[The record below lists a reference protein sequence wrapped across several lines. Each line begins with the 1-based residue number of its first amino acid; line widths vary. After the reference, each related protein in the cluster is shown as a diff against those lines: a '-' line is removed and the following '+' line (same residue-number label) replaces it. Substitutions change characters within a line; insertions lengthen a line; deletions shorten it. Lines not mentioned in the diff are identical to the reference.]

1 VNCTET
7 DRGRDRVGS
16 FDPGSAPDLDYSG
29 LGAFG
34 MKYAV
39 VCLDRA
45 TSIQKS
51 IQLIE
56 RSPFDIAFVLDES
69 GSYQGAIAIADLRR
83 LLISGAQGEEE
94 IGAYPMNHTYRSTE
108 EELKSRQH
116 ADRMISDMRLY
127 GIRFLPVVGVGNKI
141 SRVMS
146 IEDLVHMHGLPK
158 IAPGPLEPARRVLV
172 VGGAGFLGSVLT
184 QKLLSRGFRVRVLDS
199 FIYGRRSLEPLV
211 GNESLEIV
219 EGDLRNIH
227 TCVSSLAE
235 TDAVVLLAAIVG
247 DPASKVRPTETI
259 ETNVLAA
266 QALAQACKLHH
277 INRFLYASTCS
288 VYGIGTDLLDEAA
301 PLNPVS
307 LYARTKIESEK
318 IILGMGDEYF
328 SPTILRMGTL
338 YGYSPRMRFD
348 LVVNTMSMKSFI
360 DGKIQ
365 VFGGRQW
372 RPLLGVED
380 AAEVYVRCLEANL
393 QAVGNQIFNVG
404 SDAQN
409 YQIEQVAE
417 MIGASLG
424 GIPIARDGSN
434 LDARDYRVSFSKIN
448 QALGFYPGQTI
459 EGAARTIFE
468 KLQSGVIRNPAQRIY
483 YNHYFDSAEE

>member
-1 VNCTET
+1 
-7 DRGRDRVGS
+7 
-16 FDPGSAPDLDYSG
+16 
-29 LGAFG
+29 
-34 MKYAV
+34 MKYPV
-39 VCLDRA
+39 VCLERG

-56 RSPFDIAFVLDES
+56 RSPYDRAFVLDEA
-69 GSYQGAIAIADLRR
+69 GSYLGTVTIADLRR
-83 LLISGAQGEEE
+83 LLISGARSEEE
-94 IGAYPMNHTYRSTE
+94 IGSYPLKHTYKLAEASLANR
-108 EELKSRQH
+108 KK
-116 ADRMISDMRLY
+116 ADRAISDMQLY
-127 GIRFLPVVGVGNKI
+127 GIRFVPIVGPNGRIRDVL
-141 SRVMS
+141 S
-146 IEDLVHMHGLPK
+146 IEDFGRLHGF
-158 IAPGPLEPARRVLV
+158 PGLESGTLEPARRVLV
-172 VGGAGFLGSVLT
+172 VGGAGYLGSVLT
-184 QKLLSRGFRVRVLDS
+184 CKLLRRGFRVRILDS
-199 FIYGRRSLEPLV
+199 FIYGRRSLESFAGDENLDV
-211 GNESLEIV
+211 V

-247 DPASKVRPTETI
+247 DPASRARPTETI

-266 QALAQACKLHH
+266 QALASACKLHH

-288 VYGIGTDLLDEAA
+288 VYGIGADLLDEEA

-348 LVVNTMSMKSFI
+348 LVVNTMSMKSFV

-380 AAEVYVRCLEANL
+380 AAEVYVRCLETEL
-393 QAVGNQIFNVG
+393 GVVSNQIFNVG
-404 SDAQN
+404 SDEQN
-409 YQIEQVAE
+409 YQIDQVAE
-417 MIGASLG
+417 IIGTSLG
-424 GIPIARDGSN
+424 GIPISRDNSN
-434 LDARDYRVSFSKIN
+434 LDARDYRVSFAKLG
-448 QALGFYPGQTI
+448 QALGFTPGQTI
-459 EGAARTIFE
+459 DRSARLIFD
-468 KLQSGVIRNPAQRIY
+468 KLDSGLIKNPAQRIY

>member
-1 VNCTET
+1 
-7 DRGRDRVGS
+7 
-16 FDPGSAPDLDYSG
+16 
-29 LGAFG
+29 

-39 VCLDRA
+39 VCLDWN

-56 RSPFDIAFVLDES
+56 RSPFDSAFVLDET
-69 GSYQGAIAIADLRR
+69 GACRGAVSISDLRR
-83 LLISGAQGEEE
+83 LLISGARGEES
-94 IGAYPMNHTYRSTE
+94 IGAYPMNPTNGFTE
-108 EELKSRQH
+108 GSLEDRQD
-116 ADRMISDMRLY
+116 ANRMVSDMQLN
-127 GIRFLPVVGVGNKI
+127 GIRFLPILAPDGKI
-141 SRVMS
+141 SEIVS
-146 IEDLVHMHGLPK
+146 IEDLSRLHGFSK
-158 IAPGPLEPARRVLV
+158 IESGAVGSAKRVLV
-172 VGGAGFLGSVLT
+172 VGGAGYLGSVLT
-184 QKLLSRGFRVRVLDS
+184 RKLLSRGFRVRVLDS
-199 FIYGRRSLEPLV
+199 FIYGRRSLESLAQDK
-211 GNESLEIV
+211 NLEIV

-227 TCVSSLAE
+227 TCVSSLEE

-266 QALAQACKLHH
+266 QALASASKLHH

-288 VYGIGTDLLDEAA
+288 VYGIGADLLDEDA

-318 IILGMGDEYF
+318 IILGMGDDYF

-348 LVVNTMSMKSFI
+348 LVVNTMSMKSFV

-380 AAEVYVRCLEANL
+380 AANVYVGCLEAEL
-393 QAVGNQIFNVG
+393 PVVGNQIFNVG
-404 SDAQN
+404 SDEQN
-409 YQIEQVAE
+409 YRIEEVAE
-417 MIGASLG
+417 IIGNSLG
-424 GIPIARDGSN
+424 GIPIAKDGSN
-434 LDARDYRVSFSKIN
+434 LDARDYRVSFTKLN
-448 QALGFYPGQTI
+448 EALAFRPQQTI
-459 EGAARTIFE
+459 RDAAQTIFG
-468 KLQSGVIRNPAQRIY
+468 KLRSGVIRDPAQRIY
-483 YNHYFDSAEE
+483 YNHYFDSAEK

>member
-1 VNCTET
+1 
-7 DRGRDRVGS
+7 
-16 FDPGSAPDLDYSG
+16 
-29 LGAFG
+29 
-34 MKYAV
+34 MKYPV
-39 VCLDRA
+39 VCLERN

-56 RSPFDIAFVLDES
+56 QSSFDVAFVLDES
-69 GSYQGAIAIADLRR
+69 GTYLGAAAKAELRR
-83 LLISGAQGEEE
+83 LLISGAQSEEG
-94 IGAYPMNHTYRSTE
+94 IGTYPMHTFRFTQAD
-108 EELKSRQH
+108 LKNRQN
-116 ADRMISDMRLY
+116 ADQMISDMQLH
-127 GIRFLPVVGVGNKI
+127 GIRFLPIINAAGKI
-141 SRVMS
+141 VEILSV
-146 IEDLVHMHGLPK
+146 EDLVQMHNLPK
-158 IAPGPLEPARRVLV
+158 IDSGSLEPSRRVLV
-172 VGGAGFLGSVLT
+172 VGGAGYLGTVLT
-184 QKLLSRGFRVRVLDS
+184 QKLLSRGFKVRILDS
-199 FIYGRRSLEPLV
+199 FIYGRRSLEPLA
-211 GNESLEIV
+211 GDENLEII

-266 QALAQACKLHH
+266 QALASASKLHH

-288 VYGIGTDLLDEAA
+288 VYGIGADLLDEAA

-348 LVVNTMSMKSFI
+348 LVVNTMSMKSFV
-360 DGKIQ
+360 DKKIQ

-380 AAEVYVRCLEANL
+380 AAEVYVRCLESNL

-404 SDAQN
+404 SDEQN
-409 YQIEQVAE
+409 YQIDQVAE
-417 MIGASLG
+417 MIGSALG
-424 GIPIARDGSN
+424 GIPIVRDGSN
-434 LDARDYRVSFSKIN
+434 LDARDYRVSFSKLN
-448 QALGFYPGQTI
+448 EALGFTPLQTI
-459 EGAARTIFE
+459 DGSARTIFE
-468 KLQSGVIRNPAQRIY
+468 KLQSGVVRNPAQRIY

>member
-1 VNCTET
+1 
-7 DRGRDRVGS
+7 
-16 FDPGSAPDLDYSG
+16 
-29 LGAFG
+29 
-34 MKYAV
+34 MKYPF
-39 VCLDRA
+39 VCIEQN
-45 TSIQKS
+45 TSIQRA

-56 RSPFDIAFVLDES
+56 RSSFDSAFMLDEN
-69 GSYQGAIAIADLRR
+69 GSYLGGVFIADLRR
-83 LLISGAQGEEE
+83 LLISGARGGDPIGE
-94 IGAYPMNHTYRSTE
+94 YPLKHFFKLTE
-108 EELKSRQH
+108 ASLRDRKT
-116 ADRMISDMRLY
+116 ADRMVSDMELN
-127 GIRFLPVVGVGNKI
+127 GVRFVPIVGQNG
-141 SRVMS
+141 S
-146 IEDLVHMHGLPK
+146 ITDVLSLEDLGRLHGFSNMNSEPN
-158 IAPGPLEPARRVLV
+158 EPARRVLV
-172 VGGAGFLGSVLT
+172 VGGGGYLGSVLT
-184 QKLLSRGFRVRVLDS
+184 QKLLTGGFRVRVLDS
-199 FIYGRRSLEPLV
+199 FIYGRRPLDV
-211 GNESLEIV
+211 LADDPNLDIV

-266 QALAQACKLHH
+266 QALASACKLHH

-288 VYGIGTDLLDEAA
+288 VYGMGGSLLDEEA

-307 LYARTKIESEK
+307 LYARTKIESEN

-360 DGKIQ
+360 DRRIQ

-393 QAVGNQIFNVG
+393 QDVGNQIFNVG
-404 SDAQN
+404 SNNQN
-409 YQIEQVAE
+409 YQIDEVAE
-417 MIGASLG
+417 IIGNALG
-424 GIPIARDGSN
+424 GIPISRDNSN
-434 LDARDYRVSFSKIN
+434 LDARDYRVCFAKLN
-448 QALGFYPGQTI
+448 QMLGFTPQQTVDD
-459 EGAARTIFE
+459 AARKIWE
-468 KLQSGVIRNPAQRIY
+468 KLQSGIIGDPTQRIY

>member
-1 VNCTET
+1 MRYPVLCL
-7 DRGRDRVGS
+7 GS
-16 FDPGSAPDLDYSG
+16 D
-29 LGAFG
+29 
-34 MKYAV
+34 
-39 VCLDRA
+39 
-45 TSIQKS
+45 TSIQKA
-51 IQLIE
+51 IQQIE
-56 RSPFDIAFVLDES
+56 RSAFDRAFVLD
-69 GSYQGAIAIADLRR
+69 GAGTYLGAVAIADLRR
-83 LLISGAQGEEE
+83 LLISGALGEEE
-94 IGAYPMNHTYRSTE
+94 LGSYPLRHTYSLTE
-108 EELKSRQH
+108 TSLTNRKE
-116 ADRMISDMRLY
+116 ADGTISDMQLY
-127 GIRFLPVVGVGNKI
+127 GIRFLPILGPDGKI
-141 SRVMS
+141 REVLS
-146 IEDLVHMHGLPK
+146 IEDLGRLHGFPRVDAGL
-158 IAPGPLEPARRVLV
+158 LEPSRRVLV

-184 QKLLSRGFRVRVLDS
+184 QKLLGRGFRVRVLDN
-199 FIYGRRSLEPLV
+199 FLYGRRSLEPLA
-211 GNESLEIV
+211 GDENLEIV

-266 QALAQACKLHH
+266 QALASACKLHH

-288 VYGIGTDLLDEAA
+288 VYGLGVNLLDEEA

-318 IILGMGDEYF
+318 IILAMGDEYF

-348 LVVNTMSMKSFI
+348 LVVNTMSMRSFV
-360 DGKIQ
+360 DGRIQ

-393 QAVGNQIFNVG
+393 QSVGNQVFNVG
-404 SDAQN
+404 SDDQN
-409 YQIEQVAE
+409 YQIDDVAGI
-417 MIGASLG
+417 IGTSLG
-424 GIPIARDGSN
+424 GIPISRDNSN
-434 LDARDYRVSFSKIN
+434 LDARDYRVSFSKLDRI
-448 QALGFYPGQTI
+448 LGFKPQQNIG
-459 EGAARTIFE
+459 EAAWTIFE
-468 KLQSGVIRNPAQRIY
+468 KLHSGLIRNPAQRIY